1 MFQKYR
7 LDKACYQDST
17 AIWEL
22 LQEAIL
28 KRKEEGS
35 DQWQNGYPNPEIINR
50 DIENGYGYKV
60 TDPQNDIVG
69 YLAVIFD
76 KEPAYEVPEANWLT
90 YGPYVVIH
98 RLAVSQTKHVKG
110 LASWIMQEAEKIAIK
125 GGRYSIKVDTNH
137 DNQGMLRIFE
147 KLQYTQCGRVYLSG
161 GERIAFEK
169 KLA

>member
-90 YGPYVVIH
+90 YGPYLVIH

-147 KLQYTQCGRVYLSG
+147 KLQYTQCGRVYLNG